1 MKLLE
6 LLGIK
11 DAPRAACALYH
22 EYISDRSVALLLRS
36 APDKLEIGSGTCFK
50 IGQRYII
57 ATVAHNVADLDL
69 SEIEAVPR
77 GAYYSDKLVLKAK
90 NHVQSLGGVEVDLAW
105 IEVEASSFERSPQL
119 SAFSLHQVAPGYPDE
134 VVTSCFLQGYP
145 SGKVELID
153 SKASARPSVESDGLL
168 TLSIPP
174 FARSVHHQDGVDFA
188 VEYHPHDES
197 VDHLPLAPPPGNS
210 GGGIWLIAGFED
222 GKLWVPEDVKL
233 LAITRKWYKPGKEVW
248 GSRIDFWLKLIWE
261 DFSELRGDIE
271 CAMKATDSAPN
282 PGPQADG

>member
-1 MKLLE
+1 VKPLE
-6 LLGIK
+6 ILGVK
-11 DAPRAACALYH
+11 DARRAACAICH
-22 EYISDRSVALLLRS
+22 EYISDRSVALLLR
-36 APDKLEIGSGTCFK
+36 DTDRLEIGSGTCFK

-57 ATVAHNVADLDL
+57 ATVAHNLADLDL
-69 SEIEAVPR
+69 SQIEAVPR
-77 GAYYSDKLVLKAK
+77 GAYYSDKLVLTAK
-90 NHVQSLGGVEVDLAW
+90 NHVQSIGGVEVDLAW

-119 SAFSLHQVAPGYPDE
+119 SAFSLDQVAPGYPDE

-145 SGKVELID
+145 SGKVEVLNAQ
-153 SKASARPSVESDGLL
+153 ASARPSVESDGLL

-174 FARSVHHQDGVDFA
+174 PARSVRHQNGVDFA
-188 VEYHPHDES
+188 VEYPPHDES

-210 GGGIWLIAGFED
+210 GGGIWLIAGFEE

-248 GSRIDFWLKLIWE
+248 GTRIDFWLKLVWT

-271 CAMKATDSAPN
+271 RSIEAAVLAPHA
-282 PGPQADG
+282 GPQADG